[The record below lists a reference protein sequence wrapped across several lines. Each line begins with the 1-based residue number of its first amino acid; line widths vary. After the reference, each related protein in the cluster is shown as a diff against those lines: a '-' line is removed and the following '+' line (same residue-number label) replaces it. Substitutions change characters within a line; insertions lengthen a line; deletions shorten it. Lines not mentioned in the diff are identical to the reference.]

1 MRTLILGL
9 GNKLM
14 QDDAL
19 GVLAVEALQ
28 ESYHFPD
35 DVRLVDGGTLGL
47 DLLPQLE
54 DVDRLL
60 IIDALDMKSEPGSV
74 FRLEGEDV
82 PRAFAAK
89 LSIHQM
95 GVQDLLGLAELRGH
109 LPAELVV
116 WGAQPEAI
124 EMGLELTPV
133 LQQALTS
140 VLDGVV
146 RELKAWGQPPAR
158 AA

>member
-1 MRTLILGL
+1 MATLVLGL
-9 GNKLM
+9 GNRLM

-19 GVLAVEALQ
+19 GVLAVQALQ
-28 ESYHFPD
+28 ERYRFPEE
-35 DVRLVDGGTLGL
+35 VRLVDGGTLGL

-54 DVDRLL
+54 GVERLL
-60 IIDALDMKSEPGSV
+60 IVDALEMGAEPGTV
-74 FRLEGEDV
+74 FRLEGDEV
-82 PRAFAAK
+82 PRAFAGK

-109 LPAELVV
+109 LPDELVV
-116 WGAQPEAI
+116 WGAQPRSI

-133 LQQALTS
+133 LRQGFDEVLT
-140 VLDGVV
+140 GVV
-146 RELKAWGQPPAR
+146 NELAAWGQSPVR